1 VLVVDDNVDAAV
13 MLAELLREL
22 GCETETVHDPVA
34 ALRVCEALEPELAL
48 LDIGLPVM
56 DGYELARQL
65 RARGCTA
72 ALVAVTG
79 YGQDADRRRSREAG
93 FDAHLVKPVA
103 IDALHGVLRAIR
115 PPARPQPPPV

>member
-1 VLVVDDNVDAAV
+1 
-13 MLAELLREL
+13 
-22 GCETETVHDPVA
+22 
-34 ALRVCEALEPELAL
+34 
-48 LDIGLPVM
+48 M

-103 IDALHGVLRAIR
+103 IDALHGVLRAVR
-115 PPARPQPPPV
+115 PPARAQPPPV